1 MGAKVTGIEL
11 ARLRCEADDV
21 DVDLREG
28 DAAALT
34 VADATFDV
42 VLSVMGVIFA
52 SDRM

>member
-21 DVDLREG
+21 
-28 DAAALT
+28 
-34 VADATFDV
+34 